1 MDHLSRWVPECLK
14 SQVFGGSEISM
25 VFHFFSGPRWI
36 LGLTDLTKDQDVEQI
51 VFLASCRLITLRPNG
66 GMLQA
71 KHTSDCCDTEAGVTG
86 NLDAEKMASQSFY
99 SGIRTAHRGG
109 RGFENPGSLPSKMPR
124 KSRSFVTI
132 TVTYLEK
139 WNPRNQILSPEVE

>member
-1 MDHLSRWVPECLK
+1 MNP
-14 SQVFGGSEISM
+14 GT
-25 VFHFFSGPRWI
+25 
-36 LGLTDLTKDQDVEQI
+36 LTDLTKDQDVEQI
-51 VFLASCRLITLRPNG
+51 VILASCRLITLRPNG

-124 KSRSFVTI
+124 KSRSFATI

-139 WNPRNQILSPEVE
+139 